1 MVLASPVMHNPCSH
15 NPMGGEEESGLKVL
29 QNSFHI
35 IDKENISIHLHIAQM
50 F

>member
-1 MVLASPVMHNPCSH
+1 MRIPHSH
-15 NPMGGEEESGLKVL
+15 NPMGGEEDAGLKVL

-35 IDKENISIHLHIAQM
+35 IDKENISIYLHTAQM